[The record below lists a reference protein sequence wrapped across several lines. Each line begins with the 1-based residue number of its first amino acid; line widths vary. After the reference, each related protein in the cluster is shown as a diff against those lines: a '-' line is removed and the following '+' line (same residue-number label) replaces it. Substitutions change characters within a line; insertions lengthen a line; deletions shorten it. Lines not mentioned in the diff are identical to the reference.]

1 MCQVPRGGNRAFH
14 GRFAIFQ
21 QRVHLIDEGLDFTGI
36 LSLHLPILTG
46 THCRQFLPQSPKGH
60 EALADSEDSSCH
72 ESAADN
78 DRYSAMRSA
87 DGWKNVHHHHHEH
100 VHQH

>member
-1 MCQVPRGGNRAFH
+1 
-14 GRFAIFQ
+14 
-21 QRVHLIDEGLDFTGI
+21 
-36 LSLHLPILTG
+36 LPILTG
-46 THCRQFLPQSPKGH
+46 AHCRQFLPQSPKGH